1 MKRSHVA
8 LLVLIGLLVLGG
20 IGYYLYRNLEPYT
33 ETLEHGASPE
43 ARANSYL
50 AAEIYLRGR
59 GLHVTTA
66 RGMEVLD
73 QLPSQGQTLIL
84 LGTRENITPA
94 QNARL
99 LDWANR
105 GGHLIVTA
113 ESLWDEDEGKSG
125 DLLLDQ
131 LGVQQ
136 FLTEDL
142 KDKDKD
148 EGQDETKPA
157 ASDDESDAP
166 PEDPA
171 QAPSAKPEVEEEHP
185 DQAASATES
194 VEAEADPYPNL
205 TKLYLENEK
214 APAYID
220 FDTDYHL
227 FDSKNL
233 AYAWANS
240 GDSTHLLQLQQG
252 QGLITVLTDNWIWQN
267 GQLDDY
273 DNAWLLWYLTQD
285 SAVTLVYRADGTSLM
300 TLLLR
305 YFPQALLAVVLLLVL
320 VLWRNGLRQGPL
332 QPNPDRSRRQL
343 EEHLR
348 AGADFTLR
356 QRGQLALL
364 QGLQRDVMRRA
375 RQRQPG
381 FDRLPVAEQW
391 QALGRMTRM
400 SVSAISQAM
409 RPTAQ
414 KRMAVA
420 EFTRQVAH
428 LQSLRNAL

>member
-1 MKRSHVA
+1 MKRSNLA
-8 LLVLIGLLVLGG
+8 LLVLLVLLVLGG

-33 ETLEHGASPE
+33 ETIEHGAAPE
-43 ARANSYL
+43 ARANPYL
-50 AAEIYLRGR
+50 AAEMYLRGR
-59 GLHVTTA
+59 GIRVSSA

-73 QLPSQGQTLIL
+73 QLPSKGQTLIL
-84 LGTRENITPA
+84 LGTRENVTPA

-125 DLLLDQ
+125 DQLLDQ

-136 FLTEDL
+136 FLSADL
-142 KDKDKD
+142 KDKDGEKA
-148 EGQDETKPA
+148 A
-157 ASDDESDAP
+157 ASDGQSAGSSADQPQGDT
-166 PEDPA
+166 
-171 QAPSAKPEVEEEHP
+171 AKPEAEEEHP
-185 DQAASATES
+185 DQAGGAHDNEA
-194 VEAEADPYPNL
+194 AEADPYPNL

-240 GDSTHLLQLQQG
+240 SDSTHLLQLQQG

-267 GQLDDY
+267 GELDAY
-273 DNAWLLWYLTQD
+273 DNAWLLWYLAQD
-285 SAVTLVYRADGTSLM
+285 SAVTMVYRADGTSLM

-305 YFPQALLAVVLLLVL
+305 YFPQALLAAVLLLVL

-348 AGADFTLR
+348 AGADFILR

-409 RPTAQ
+409 RPYPQ
-414 KRMAVA
+414 QRMAVA

>member
-1 MKRSHVA
+1 MKRSH
-8 LLVLIGLLVLGG
+8 LVLLASLVLLVLGG

-33 ETLEHGASPE
+33 ETIEHGAAPE
-43 ARANSYL
+43 ARANPYL
-50 AAEIYLRGR
+50 AAEKYLRGR
-59 GLHVTTA
+59 GIRVTTA
-66 RGMEVLD
+66 RGLEVLD
-73 QLPSQGQTLIL
+73 QLPSKGQTLIL
-84 LGTRENITPA
+84 LGTRENVTPT

-125 DLLLDQ
+125 DALLDQ

-136 FLTEDL
+136 FLTSDL
-142 KDKDKD
+142 KDTEEEKAAAPD
-148 EGQDETKPA
+148 EQSA
-157 ASDDESDAP
+157 DAP
-166 PEDPA
+166 ADHD
-171 QAPSAKPEVEEEHP
+171 SDAKPEVEDEHP
-185 DQAASATES
+185 DQPSSAHDAEA
-194 VEAEADPYPNL
+194 AEADPYPEL

-267 GQLDDY
+267 GELDAY

-285 SAVTLVYRADGTSLM
+285 SAVTLVYSADGTSLI
-300 TLLLR
+300 TLLMR
-305 YFPQALLAVVLLLVL
+305 YFPQALLAAALLLVL

-348 AGADFTLR
+348 AGADFILR

-400 SVSAISQAM
+400 SASAISQAM
-409 RPTAQ
+409 RPYPQ
-414 KRMAVA
+414 QRMAVA

>member
-1 MKRSHVA
+1 MKRGNLA
-8 LLVLIGLLVLGG
+8 LLVLLGVFLLGG
-20 IGYYLYRNLEPYT
+20 LGYYLYRNLEPYT
-33 ETLEHGASPE
+33 ETVEHGPSPE
-43 ARANSYL
+43 ARANQYL
-50 AAEIYLRGR
+50 AAELYLRGR
-59 GLHVTTA
+59 GVRVSTA
-66 RGMEVLD
+66 SGIEVLD
-73 QLPSQGQTLIL
+73 QLPAQGQTLIL
-84 LGTRENITPA
+84 LGSRENLTPT
-94 QNARL
+94 QTSRL
-99 LDWANR
+99 LDWTRR

-113 ESLWDEDEGKSG
+113 ERLWDEDEGKSG
-125 DLLLDQ
+125 DLLLDS

-142 KDKDKD
+142 NKDKAKD
-148 EGQDETKPA
+148 AEPADTDGEQADSAAGAPA
-157 ASDDESDAP
+157 AEP
-166 PEDPA
+166 QHP
-171 QAPSAKPEVEEEHP
+171 APSAADEEE
-185 DQAASATES
+185 SE
-194 VEAEADPYPNL
+194 PYPQL

-227 FDSKNL
+227 FDAKNL

-240 GDSTHLLQLQQG
+240 ADATHLLQLQQG
-252 QGLITVLTDNWIWQN
+252 QGLVTVLTDNWIWQN
-267 GQLDDY
+267 GQLEDY

-285 SAVTLVYRADGTSLM
+285 SAVTLVNRTDGASLFV
-300 TLLLR
+300 LLVR
-305 YFPQALLAVVLLLVL
+305 YFPQALAAALLLLAL
-320 VLWRNGLRQGPL
+320 VLWRSGLRQGPL

-348 AGADFTLR
+348 AGADFILR

-391 QALGRMTRM
+391 QALGRMTRQ
-400 SVSAISQAM
+400 SASAISQAM
-409 RPTAQ
+409 RPYPQ
-414 KRMAVA
+414 QRMAVA

>member
-1 MKRSHVA
+1 MKRSHIAFLAA
-8 LLVLIGLLVLGG
+8 LTLLVLGAL
-20 IGYYLYRNLEPYT
+20 GYYLYKNLEPYT
-33 ETLEHGASPE
+33 ETVDHGPSPE
-43 ARANSYL
+43 ARANPYL
-50 AAEIYLRGR
+50 AAEMYLRGR
-59 GLHVTTA
+59 GLRVSTA
-66 RGMEVLD
+66 NGVEVLD
-73 QLPSQGQTLIL
+73 QLPGAGQTLIL
-84 LGTRENITPA
+84 LGSRENLTPT
-94 QNARL
+94 QTRRL
-99 LDWANR
+99 LDWTNR

-113 ESLWDEDEGKSG
+113 ERLWDKDEGKSG
-125 DLLLDQ
+125 DLLLDE

-136 FLTEDL
+136 FLTSDL
-142 KDKDKD
+142 KEEEDA
-148 EGQDETKPA
+148 KPA
-157 ASDDESDAP
+157 DADSQGDDSQDDEDT
-166 PEDPA
+166 
-171 QAPSAKPEVEEEHP
+171 AKPEVEQHHP
-185 DQAASATES
+185 DQASA
-194 VEAEADPYPNL
+194 AADATVDEEEPYPNL

-240 GDSTHLLQLQQG
+240 GDATHLLQLQQG
-252 QGLITVLTDNWIWQN
+252 QGLVTVLTDNWIWQN
-267 GQLDDY
+267 GQLDAY

-285 SAVTLVYRADGTSLM
+285 SAVTLVYRADGASLF
-300 TLLLR
+300 TLLAR
-305 YFPQALLAVVLLLVL
+305 YFPQALAAGLLLLAL

-348 AGADFTLR
+348 AGADFILR
-356 QRGQLALL
+356 HRGQLALL

-391 QALGRMTRM
+391 QVLGRMTRM
-400 SVSAISQAM
+400 PTSAISQAM
-409 RPTAQ
+409 RPYPQ
-414 KRMAVA
+414 QRMAVA

>member
-1 MKRSHVA
+1 MKRSN
-8 LLVLIGLLVLGG
+8 LILLLVLGALFLG
-20 IGYYLYRNLEPYT
+20 GVGYYLYRNLEPYT
-33 ETLEHGASPE
+33 ETVEHGPSPE

-50 AAEIYLRGR
+50 AAEMYLRGR
-59 GLHVTTA
+59 GLKVTTA
-66 RGMEVLD
+66 SGIEVLD
-73 QLPSQGQTLIL
+73 KLPALGQTLIL
-84 LGTRENITPA
+84 LGTRENLTPT
-94 QNARL
+94 QNSRL

-113 ESLWDEDEGKSG
+113 ENLWDEKEGKSG

-142 KDKDKD
+142 NKDEDKDGGKTEAEASD
-148 EGQDETKPA
+148 EQGDEPA
-157 ASDDESDAP
+157 SAPEAQEQHPDQPSSASDDA
-166 PEDPA
+166 
-171 QAPSAKPEVEEEHP
+171 EEKE
-185 DQAASATES
+185 
-194 VEAEADPYPNL
+194 PYPQL

-240 GDSTHLLQLQQG
+240 ADSTHLLQLEHG

-267 GQLDDY
+267 RQLEDY

-285 SAVTLVYRADGTSLM
+285 SAVTLVKRADSDSLFG
-300 TLLLR
+300 LLAR
-305 YFPQALLAVVLLLVL
+305 YFPQALAAAVLLLIL
-320 VLWRNGLRQGPL
+320 VLWRSGLRQGPL

-348 AGADFTLR
+348 AGADFILR

-391 QALGRMTRM
+391 QALGRMTRL
-400 SVSAISQAM
+400 SASAISQAM
-409 RPTAQ
+409 RPHPQ

>member
-1 MKRSHVA
+1 MKRSH
-8 LLVLIGLLVLGG
+8 LVLLASLLLLVLGG

-33 ETLEHGASPE
+33 ETIEHGAAPE
-43 ARANSYL
+43 ARANPYL
-50 AAEIYLRGR
+50 AAEKYLRGR
-59 GLHVTTA
+59 GIRVTTA
-66 RGMEVLD
+66 RGLEVLD
-73 QLPSQGQTLIL
+73 QLPSKGQTLIL
-84 LGTRENITPA
+84 LGTRENVTPT

-125 DLLLDQ
+125 DALLDQ

-136 FLTEDL
+136 FLTSDL
-142 KDKDKD
+142 KDKEEEKA
-148 EGQDETKPA
+148 A
-157 ASDDESDAP
+157 ASDEQSADAP
-166 PEDPA
+166 AD
-171 QAPSAKPEVEEEHP
+171 QDSDAKPEVEDDHP
-185 DQAASATES
+185 DQASSAHDAEA
-194 VEAEADPYPNL
+194 AEADPYPEL

-267 GQLDDY
+267 GELDAY

-285 SAVTLVYRADGTSLM
+285 SAVTLVYRADGTSLI
-300 TLLLR
+300 TLLMR
-305 YFPQALLAVVLLLVL
+305 YFPQALLAAALLLVL

-348 AGADFTLR
+348 AGADFILR

-400 SVSAISQAM
+400 SASAISQAM
-409 RPTAQ
+409 RPYPQ
-414 KRMAVA
+414 QRMAVA

>member
-1 MKRSHVA
+1 MKRRNLA
-8 LLVLIGLLVLGG
+8 LLVLLVLLVLGG
-20 IGYYLYRNLEPYT
+20 LGYYLYRHLEPYT
-33 ETLEHGASPE
+33 ETIEHGPSPE
-43 ARANSYL
+43 VRANPYL
-50 AAEIYLRGR
+50 AAEVYLRGR
-59 GLHVTTA
+59 GIRVTTA
-66 RGMEVLD
+66 RGMEVLE
-73 QLPSQGQTLIL
+73 QLPSKGQTLIL
-84 LGTRENITPA
+84 LGTRENITPS
-94 QNARL
+94 QTARL

-136 FLTEDL
+136 FLTADL
-142 KDKDKD
+142 KDKDEKSAPTD
-148 EGQDETKPA
+148 EKPA
-157 ASDDESDAP
+157 DASTEQTQDDT
-166 PEDPA
+166 
-171 QAPSAKPEVEEEHP
+171 AKPEVEEEHP
-185 DQAASATES
+185 DQPSSAHDN
-194 VEAEADPYPNL
+194 EAEETDPYPNL

-214 APAYID
+214 APAYFD

-227 FDSKNL
+227 LDSKNL

-240 GDSTHLLQLQQG
+240 SDSTHLLQLQQG

-300 TLLLR
+300 TLLMR
-305 YFPQALLAVVLLLVL
+305 HFPQALLAAVLLLAL

-348 AGADFTLR
+348 AGADFILR

-409 RPTAQ
+409 RPYPQ
-414 KRMAVA
+414 QRMAVA

>member
-1 MKRSHVA
+1 MKRGNLA
-8 LLVLIGLLVLGG
+8 LLVLLVLLVLGG
-20 IGYYLYRNLEPYT
+20 IGYYLYCNLEPYT
-33 ETLEHGASPE
+33 ETVEHGASPE
-43 ARANSYL
+43 ARANPYL
-50 AAEIYLRGR
+50 GAEMYLRGR
-59 GLHVTTA
+59 GIHVTTA

-73 QLPSQGQTLIL
+73 QLPSKGQTLIL
-84 LGTRENITPA
+84 LGTRENVTPA

-113 ESLWDEDEGKSG
+113 ESLWDEKEGKSG
-125 DLLLDQ
+125 DQLLDQ

-136 FLTEDL
+136 FLTADME
-142 KDKDKD
+142 DKD
-148 EGQDETKPA
+148 EAKSAP
-157 ASDDESDAP
+157 SDD
-166 PEDPA
+166 
-171 QAPSAKPEVEEEHP
+171 PSADHSDEQKDDEASKPEVEEEHP
-185 DQAASATES
+185 DQASSAAEKGTE
-194 VEAEADPYPNL
+194 EEDPYPNL

-240 GDSTHLLQLQQG
+240 GDATHLLQLQQG

-267 GQLDDY
+267 GQLEDY

-285 SAVTLVYRADGTSLM
+285 SAATLVYRADGTSLM

-305 YFPQALLAVVLLLVL
+305 YFPQAMLAAFLLLVL

-348 AGADFTLR
+348 AGADFILR

-409 RPTAQ
+409 RPYPQ
-414 KRMAVA
+414 QRMAVA

-428 LQSLRNAL
+428 LQSLRNAV